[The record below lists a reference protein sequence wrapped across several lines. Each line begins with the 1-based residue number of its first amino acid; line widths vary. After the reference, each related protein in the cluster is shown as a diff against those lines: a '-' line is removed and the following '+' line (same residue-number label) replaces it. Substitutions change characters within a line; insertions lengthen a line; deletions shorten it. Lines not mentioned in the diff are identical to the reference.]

1 MWQVCFGLT
10 PSWLQLSVY
19 FPHSCFCLVLNWTA
33 SQCFIH
39 QQTLPFPTGHTAL
52 TRVTDA
58 RWQPNIDWRPTYS
71 LVCQGLKGKVTL
83 HVSPANIHSIFNSTE
98 VCKMN
103 KFKLA
108 FPDLVPSLAGNNHLL
123 FNFNLQIY
131 MVDHLKHCEMEML
144 LSYYCYVPSFVQY
157 WTPRLQ
163 TTFHFVYILLLCCLI
178 FIYYPHRTCD
188 ITF

>member
-1 MWQVCFGLT
+1 MLNNNSHTSRQQWSVFIILTLVSTWAIQCWKIKAYLPYVASLFWSHFLMTSALCLLSLLVCF
-10 PSWLQLSVY
+10 
-19 FPHSCFCLVLNWTA
+19 FLVLNWTA

-39 QQTLPFPTGHTAL
+39 QQTLPFATGHIAL

-71 LVCQGLKGKVTL
+71 LVCQGLKVKVTL

-103 KFKLA
+103 KFKHA

-144 LSYYCYVPSFVQY
+144 LS
-157 WTPRLQ
+157 
-163 TTFHFVYILLLCCLI
+163 
-178 FIYYPHRTCD
+178 
-188 ITF
+188 